1 MLKSLIPTLEPGR
14 NISQEQ
20 RTYLLGKRYKGEK
33 KQQGGTGINQHTE
46 QSVQNA
52 HSTKTAEII
61 AKQNNT
67 NESTVRRNEKFADG
81 IDKIAI
87 VNPELKE
94 EILSGSS
101 DAETLL
107 ILKVTCFLRQP
118 IFSVISQ
125 ADI

>member
-33 KQQGGTGINQHTE
+33 KQGERNDLTSGNNYQKSGTANKI
-46 QSVQNA
+46 
-52 HSTKTAEII
+52 AE
-61 AKQNNT
+61 QNNVS
-67 NESTVRRNEKFADG
+67 EKTVRTAEKFADG
-81 IDKIAI
+81 IDKIAT

-118 IFSVISQ
+118 IFPVIS
-125 ADI
+125 